1 MIVYNI
7 ITLYD
12 IICHTIIVLQ
22 RTLMERRSTD
32 NKILVT
38 LNKATLN
45 CLLKKVEKNQLTLQL
60 KHCHQ

>member
-1 MIVYNI
+1 MSYNNS
-7 ITLYD
+7 
-12 IICHTIIVLQ
+12 TIKNPYG
-22 RTLMERRSTD
+22 RSTD

-60 KHCHQ
+60 KHCH